1 MAAMP
6 LRDSLY
12 PVGAVPPYG
21 WDVPLAGKRFSANH
35 RTFAG
40 ADILSARQRNFTNLL
55 FPLAERDPFSV
66 LLVAACPAEASTAFL
81 FDFLPARRGPKP
93 LFLLH
98 RNNLDYLCKALKY
111 RHFRGYGQGIYY
123 RFTTFTERAL
133 ICAAPREPDARRGR
147 HTDRPPTMTI
157 SYTDHD
163 GVSSLPTRGEKGRR
177 FFYALCYAVGA

>member
-1 MAAMP
+1 MVKMLSCP
-6 LRDSLY
+6 SSQCFQRNQGPRKMKSEGLDFL
-12 PVGAVPPYG
+12 
-21 WDVPLAGKRFSANH
+21 LSANV
-35 RTFAG
+35 FPKPAG
-40 ADILSARQRNFTNLL
+40 
-55 FPLAERDPFSV
+55 LAPTPPTSYTTTEYPSKGH
-66 LLVAACPAEASTAFL
+66 
-81 FDFLPARRGPKP
+81 DFLN
-93 LFLLH
+93 
-98 RNNLDYLCKALKY
+98 NNLDYLCKALKY